1 MQGIRPDF
9 SAFGR
14 VRIGLVGPYS
24 CPPGWA
30 IDADPPEAKRGT
42 MSQYGEPPQG
52 PTNPPPPSSPY
63 GSTPNGPYG
72 GQQPKKGFFGAL
84 FDFSF
89 STFITPMIVKAV
101 YILSVIVLVLVWLVW
116 LVAAFTQSAGLGL
129 VVLILGPVGMI
140 IYLAFI
146 RMTLEFYLAIVRM
159 SEDIHRRLPG
169 G

>member
-1 MQGIRPDF
+1 
-9 SAFGR
+9 
-14 VRIGLVGPYS
+14 
-24 CPPGWA
+24 
-30 IDADPPEAKRGT
+30 

-52 PTNPPPPSSPY
+52 PTQPPASPY
-63 GSTPNGPYG
+63 GNSPYG
-72 GQQPKKGFFGAL
+72 GSGGGQPSKGFFGAL

-101 YILSVIVLVLVWLVW
+101 YILSVIVLVLIWLVF
-116 LVAAFTQSAGLGL
+116 LATSFSQSAGAGL
-129 VVLILGPVGMI
+129 FVLIIGPIGVI

-169 G
+169 A

>member
-1 MQGIRPDF
+1 
-9 SAFGR
+9 
-14 VRIGLVGPYS
+14 
-24 CPPGWA
+24 
-30 IDADPPEAKRGT
+30 

-52 PTNPPPPSSPY
+52 PTQPPANNPYGSSPY
-63 GSTPNGPYG
+63 GGSGG
-72 GQQPKKGFFGAL
+72 GQPPSKGFFGAL

-101 YILSVIVLVLVWLVW
+101 YILSVIVLGLVWLVW
-116 LVAAFTQSAGLGL
+116 LAVAFSQSAGLGL
-129 VVLILGPVGMI
+129 VVLIIGPIGVI

-169 G
+169 V